1 MKKSAFFLVIASFI
15 LALAAAPALLAQNGS
30 YEVDEAK
37 PALDPEKLKA
47 LAPRAIGPAAM
58 SGRVTA
64 FAVDPRNKN
73 IIYAGTASGG
83 LWLSTSQGIGW
94 ESVWDDQPAASI
106 GAVAIDP
113 QNSDVIWVAT
123 GEGNPRNSQ
132 NNGVGLFKTI
142 DGGENW
148 EYVGLENSRHLHRVI
163 VNPRNSDEVYVCSVG
178 PTWSDGEER
187 GVFKTADGGETWDKV
202 LYVDQ
207 RTGCGDLV
215 MDPSNPKKLIAAMW
229 EHRRRP
235 WDFVSGG
242 PGSGLYVTHD
252 GGKNW
257 VERTHEDGLPE
268 GDLGRIGL
276 GIAASDPDRVY
287 ALVESKKNAFY
298 RSDDGGASF
307 RMMSD
312 SGNIGSRPFYYYD
325 IRVHPTDADHIISI
339 HSSVTHST
347 DGGRNWENFIGFGE
361 AHPDHHAFY
370 IDPDNPD
377 LMLDG
382 NDGGISI
389 TRNGGE
395 TWRFVGNL
403 PVGQFYH
410 VRVDMDTP
418 FNVYG
423 GMQDNGSWVGPST
436 VWQGGFG
443 GGGIRNSEWQMIS
456 FGDGFDVVPDPE
468 NNRYGYSMSQGGNL
482 VRWDRMTRDNKSIR
496 PPDPDD
502 HLLRFNWNA
511 GIAIDPHDNRT
522 IYYGS
527 QYLHRSRDK
536 GNSWETISPDL
547 TTNDPEK
554 QKQLDSGGL
563 TYDVTGAENF
573 TTIIAIAPS
582 PVKEGVIWV
591 GTDDGNVQVTRN
603 GGDDWSNV
611 ADNIPGLAEGA
622 WVPHITASKF
632 KEGGA
637 FVVFDDHRRG
647 NWEPYAY
654 YTEDYGQSWMRLAD
668 RDKVRGFVYV
678 LEQDNEVEDLLF
690 LGTEFDLYYS
700 LDGGGEWHS
709 WPHGYPTVPTQDL
722 VVHPRDPALV
732 VGTFGRS
739 IFVVDDI
746 TPLREMAREGASLLD
761 EPLHVFPIQDAIA
774 AAWGAPNGEL
784 VSADA
789 MFAGEARPRGALVY
803 YVLNKPDGDAEE
815 QGDEEGDGQEE
826 AMQGE
831 SQAGRRGGRGGRG
844 GGDEVKV
851 EILNADGDVIRTTS
865 GPAENG
871 LNRTV
876 WGLERKGVRP
886 PGRGRFG
893 GGGGRGG
900 NREPGGPEVLPGQ
913 YTVRLSYKGQEAEQS
928 VEVRP
933 DPRVNIPRQDM
944 EAKDALINELLE
956 VAQGLADD
964 FKRLEEAE
972 KTNQRISEVLP
983 NIENKARREG
993 LVKQSKEMGKKID
1006 ELKKIFVQEDVQ
1018 GIRRDPDTLISRYFR
1033 ASSYINSS
1041 WEAPND
1047 NERTALRQLRSN
1059 AEDVHSK
1066 ISGFFEDEWAKFKEA
1081 VQDSSPPL
1089 FPSERSKEGVRPRN

>member
-1 MKKSAFFLVIASFI
+1 MT
-15 LALAAAPALLAQNGS
+15 ALAAVPAAWAQNGS
-30 YEVDEAK
+30 DEAEMG
-37 PALDPEKLKA
+37 LDQGKLKA
-47 LAPRAIGPAAM
+47 LTPRAIGPAAM

-64 FAVDPRNKN
+64 FAVDPRNKQH
-73 IIYAGTASGG
+73 IYAGTASGG
-83 LWLSTSQGIGW
+83 LWLSTSAGIDW
-94 ESVWDDQPAASI
+94 EPIWDDQPAASI

-132 NNGVGLFKTI
+132 NSGVGLFKTI

-163 VNPRNSDEVYVCSVG
+163 VNPRNSDEVFVCSVG

-187 GVFKTADGGETWDKV
+187 GVFKTTDGGENWLKV

-207 RTGCGDLV
+207 RTGCADLV

-268 GDLGRIGL
+268 GHLGRMGL

-287 ALVESKKNAFY
+287 ALIESKKNAFY

-312 SGNIGSRPFYYYD
+312 SGQIGNRPFYYYD
-325 IRVHPTDADHIISI
+325 IRVNPKDADHVISI

-347 DGGRNWENFIGFGE
+347 DGGRNWNNFIGFGE
-361 AHPDHHAFY
+361 AHPDHHAFW
-370 IDPDNPD
+370 IDPDDPD
-377 LMLDG
+377 FMIDG

-389 TRNGGE
+389 TRDGGDK
-395 TWRFVGNL
+395 WRFVGNL

-410 VRVDMDTP
+410 VRVDMETP

-423 GMQDNGSWVGPST
+423 GMQDNGSWVGPSS

-468 NNRYGYSMSQGGNL
+468 NSRYGYSMSQGGNL
-482 VRWDRMTRDNKSIR
+482 VRWDRLTRDNKGIR

-527 QYLHRSRDK
+527 QYLHKSSDK
-536 GNSWETISPDL
+536 GNTWEMISPDL

-591 GTDDGNVQVTRN
+591 GTDDGNVQVTRD
-603 GGDDWSNV
+603 GGKNWSNV
-611 ADNIPGLAEGA
+611 AGNIPGVAVGS

-654 YTEDYGQSWMRLAD
+654 YTEDYGQSWTRLAD
-668 RDKVRGFVYV
+668 GEKVRGFVYV
-678 LEQDNEVEDLLF
+678 LEQDNQVEDLLF
-690 LGTEFDLYYS
+690 LGTEFHLYYS
-700 LDGGGEWHS
+700 LDGGGSWHK
-709 WPHGYPTVPTQDL
+709 WEHGYPTVPTQDL

-732 VGTFGRS
+732 IGTFGRS
-739 IFVVDDI
+739 IWVVDDI
-746 TPLREMAREGASLLD
+746 TPLRQIAGQGTSILD
-761 EPLHVFPIQDAIA
+761 EPLRVFPIQDTIA
-774 AAWGAPNGEL
+774 AAWGAPDGEL

-789 MFAGEARPRGALVY
+789 MFSGENRPRGALVY
-803 YVLNKPDGDAEE
+803 YVVNKPEGEDEKEDMEGDDVEDGDEME
-815 QGDEEGDGQEE
+815 DEE
-826 AMQGE
+826 E
-831 SQAGRRGGRGGRG
+831 SQPAAPARPGGRG
-844 GGDEVKV
+844 GGSDEVKV
-851 EILNADGDVIRTTS
+851 EILDADGNVIRTTF
-865 GPAENG
+865 GPAEEG
-871 LNRTV
+871 LNRMV
-876 WGLERKGVRP
+876 WGLERKGVRL
-886 PGRGRFG
+886 PGRGRRGFG
-893 GGGGRGG
+893 GGGGGR
-900 NREPGGPEVLPGQ
+900 NREPGGPEVLPGT
-913 YTVRLSYKGQEAEQS
+913 YTVRISHQDRQAEQR
-928 VEVRP
+928 VTVLP
-933 DPRVNIPRQDM
+933 DPRVDIPPEDM
-944 EAKDALINELLE
+944 EAKDEMIRELLE
-956 VAQGLADD
+956 VGQNIADQHE
-964 FKRLEEAE
+964 RLEEAE
-972 KTNQRISEVLP
+972 KTNGRIAELISNLD
-983 NIENKARREG
+983 NKAHREA
-993 LVKQSKEMGKKID
+993 LQKKSKEVGDKLG
-1006 ELKKIFVQEDVQ
+1006 ELKKIFVPEDVQ
-1018 GIRRDPDTLISRYFR
+1018 GIRRDPEMLLSRYFR
-1033 ASSYINSS
+1033 ASSYVNAS

-1047 NERTALRQLRSN
+1047 NARIAMRQLKGRV
-1059 AEDVHSK
+1059 AEMQSQVDE
-1066 ISGFFEDEWAKFKEA
+1066 FFDGPWAEFKKLVEERR
-1081 VQDSSPPL
+1081 PPL
-1089 FPSERSKEGVRPRN
+1089 FPSEMKEGVRPRN